1 MIVKDSLDR
10 ASLDCLLDSI
20 LTAQAPTQTQA
31 PQAACD
37 KVPARPDSLG
47 LIGRLARNIK
57 GMLKSTIGGS
67 ARKSR
72 DYLNAPLFDELTRFQ
87 ASQNLLA
94 EGLHKHIQNLQKHI
108 DLIHEKLELGL
119 RRRHVDCGPE
129 RILIQSEVGPIL
141 FSRRDTFGL
150 SQLLATGELC
160 RGERVLI
167 QKLLQPGDA
176 YIDAGTQQSYYCLA
190 AAGTLRLRG
199 QCSVIVPFETDQKLL
214 FKTLQIHE
222 LEKKVRIV
230 QGAPAGQKGRGLLF
244 VGDQSHQHA
253 LVSHANV
260 QSRVAV
266 DLFSLDEFLS
276 EDPVPTV
283 IRLGYPQSQIAILQ
297 GAPLLAQRESAWI
310 VEFDAKSLAEN
321 GQTPKEW
328 RNAFE
333 QKGLIMRVID
343 PQTGQ
348 LEHWLQ
354 ERLCASGKASV
365 LFARPLAA
373 FWRKAGAL

>member
-37 KVPARPDSLG
+37 KVSARPDSLG

-199 QCSVIVPFETDQKLL
+199 QCSAIVPFETDQKLL

-333 QKGLIMRVID
+333 EKGLIMRVID

>member
-20 LTAQAPTQTQA
+20 LKAQAPTQIQA

-37 KVPARPDSLG
+37 QVLARPDSPG

-57 GMLKSTIGGS
+57 GMLKSVIGGS
-67 ARKSR
+67 TRKSR

-129 RILIQSEVGPIL
+129 RVLIQSEVGALL
-141 FSRRDTFGL
+141 FSRKDTIGL

-160 RGERVLI
+160 RGQRALL

-176 YIDAGTQQSYYCLA
+176 YIDAGTQQTYYCLA
-190 AAGTLRLRG
+190 AAGALRLRG
-199 QCSVIVPFETDQKLL
+199 KCSALVPFETDQKLL
-214 FKTLQIHE
+214 LNTLQIHE
-222 LEKKVRIV
+222 LEKKVRII

-260 QSRVAV
+260 QSCVEV
-266 DLFSLDEFLS
+266 DLVSLDEFLP

-283 IRLGYPQSQIAILQ
+283 IRLGYPQSQIAIFQ

-310 VEFDAKSLAEN
+310 VEFDAKALADN

-328 RNAFE
+328 RSAFE
-333 QKGLIMRVID
+333 EQGFVMRVID

-354 ERLCASGKASV
+354 ERLCAAGKASV